1 MCSHAFMVHGP
12 LPRMHPFQPRNFWGG
27 QSSRPA
33 GSDPGS
39 FRPPMG
45 VSHPGVVLL
54 YHKTQRFVLSL
65 FTRGGQ
71 VRTGAPQRH
80 AAMGRAL

>member
-12 LPRMHPFQPRNFWGG
+12 LPRMHPFQPRNFLGG
-27 QSSRPA
+27 QSSGPA

-45 VSHPGVVLL
+45 ISHPAVVLF
-54 YHKTQRFVLSL
+54 YHKTARFVLSL

-71 VRTGAPQRH
+71 VRTADH
-80 AAMGRAL
+80 SLNIS